1 MASLVEHLDRFSK
14 VIFRLLDQTT
24 IFHQKGFK
32 KMYNNANAEQL
43 MEKWA
48 PVLEHG
54 EGIQDAHKR
63 AVTAQLLENQA
74 VALQGRACFPLREL
88 QSQLS
93 PTQLQ
98 VQVHLMAL
106 VSLAYSGARSLLLV
120 SIPY

>member
-1 MASLVEHLDRFSK
+1 
-14 VIFRLLDQTT
+14 
-24 IFHQKGFK
+24 
-32 KMYNNANAEQL
+32 MYNNANAEQL

-74 VALQGRACFPLREL
+74 VALQEERSFPLRDSNHNSI
-88 QSQLS
+88 Q
-93 PTQLQ
+93 TQL
-98 VQVHLMAL
+98 VKTASQVHLMAL
-106 VSLAYSGARSLLLV
+106 VSLVIQVLTALLLV

>member
-1 MASLVEHLDRFSK
+1 
-14 VIFRLLDQTT
+14 
-24 IFHQKGFK
+24 
-32 KMYNNANAEQL
+32 MYNNANAEQL

-74 VALQGRACFPLREL
+74 VALQEERAF
-88 QSQLS
+88 LS
-93 PTQLQ
+93 ETPITTQFNTAGQ
-98 VQVHLMAL
+98 ASL
-106 VSLAYSGARSLLLV
+106 VSPDGAARMQVLLLV